1 MKNLWTRIVDELS
14 QAWIVTLKD
23 IKVYYLRPGM
33 IMFGFL
39 MPFFMF
45 FSFSRSLHHPHRTA
59 FRHL

>member
-45 FSFSRSLHHPHRTA
+45 FSSPQVPSSSPPNGV
-59 FRHL
+59 